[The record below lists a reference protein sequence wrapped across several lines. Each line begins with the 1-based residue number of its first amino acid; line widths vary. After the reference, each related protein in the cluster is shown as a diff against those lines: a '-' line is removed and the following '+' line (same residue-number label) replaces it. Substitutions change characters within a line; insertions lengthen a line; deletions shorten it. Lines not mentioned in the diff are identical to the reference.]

1 MDNYYSVIIAGIA
14 SVSSVL
20 TYLLTASSQKRRSVR
35 EKELEFYKIK
45 NENLTFEREIL
56 TSEEQNLREMLR
68 EQLEK
73 CSAENHRLDQ
83 EMENLKRRLLT
94 IEQELK
100 AWELGLK
107 VPKGFELIQLET
119 IEIEVEDD

>member
-1 MDNYYSVIIAGIA
+1 MDNYYSVIVAGIA
-14 SVSSVL
+14 SISSIL
-20 TYLLTASSQKRRSVR
+20 TYLLTASSQRKRSIR

-45 NENLTFEREIL
+45 SENLTFEREIL
-56 TSEEQNLREMLR
+56 TNEEKNLREMLR
-68 EQLEK
+68 QQLEN
-73 CSAENHRLDQ
+73 CRIENERLDQ
-83 EMENLKRRLLT
+83 EMESLKRRLLT

>member
-1 MDNYYSVIIAGIA
+1 MDNYYSIIIAVIA
-14 SVSSVL
+14 SVSSFL
-20 TYLLTASSQKRRSVR
+20 TYFLTVSAQKRNFSK

-45 NENLTFEREIL
+45 SESLTLERELL
-56 TSEEQNLREMLR
+56 TGEEKSLREMLR
-68 EQLEK
+68 EQLETCK
-73 CSAENHRLDQ
+73 IENERLDK

-107 VPKGFELIQLET
+107 VPKGFELIQLEFNET
-119 IEIEVEDD
+119 EVK

>member
-1 MDNYYSVIIAGIA
+1 MDNYYSVIVAVIA
-14 SVSSVL
+14 SMSSIL
-20 TYLLTASSQKRRSVR
+20 TYVITASYQKKHILK

-45 NENLTFEREIL
+45 TENLTIEREIL
-56 TSEEQNLREMLR
+56 TNEEKSLREMLR
-68 EQLEK
+68 EQLET
-73 CSAENHRLDQ
+73 CRIENERLDK

-107 VPKGFELIQLET
+107 VPKGFELIQLN
-119 IEIEVEDD
+119 INEIEVN

>member
-1 MDNYYSVIIAGIA
+1 MDNYYSVIVAGIA
-14 SVSSVL
+14 SVSSIL
-20 TYLLTASSQKRRSVR
+20 TYLLTASSQRKRSIR

-45 NENLTFEREIL
+45 SENLTFEREIL
-56 TSEEQNLREMLR
+56 TNEEKNLREMLR
-68 EQLEK
+68 QQLENCK
-73 CSAENHRLDQ
+73 IENERLDQ
-83 EMENLKRRLLT
+83 EMESLKRRLLT